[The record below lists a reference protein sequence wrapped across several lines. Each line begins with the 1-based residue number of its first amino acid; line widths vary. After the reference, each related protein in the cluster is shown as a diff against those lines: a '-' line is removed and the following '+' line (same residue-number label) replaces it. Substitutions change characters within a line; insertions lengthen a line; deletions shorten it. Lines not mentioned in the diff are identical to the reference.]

1 MKSEEKFIIRILVFV
16 IIGLLFVGYGRY
28 VQKSTIESA
37 VLTEINDSEYRISF
51 DGEENVYTWED

>member
-28 VQKSTIESA
+28 VQESTIESA

-51 DGEENVYTWED
+51 DGEEHVYTWED

>member
-51 DGEENVYTWED
+51 DGEEHVYTWED